1 LFGLALFDL
10 NHAALRRRSSSRE
23 FAAEARRRTRWHVFA
38 IALSASLFGSCG
50 HRASVN
56 ECEEIIERIARLE
69 LEKRMPNDPQGVARE
84 IDDMKKRLR
93 ETTMKDCVGKR
104 ITESAMRCVRNAK
117 TSKEIVERCFD

>member
-1 LFGLALFDL
+1 M
-10 NHAALRRRSSSRE
+10 S
-23 FAAEARRRTRWHVFA
+23 WHVFA
-38 IALSASLFGSCG
+38 IALVASLLGACG

-84 IDDMKKRLR
+84 IDDMKTRLR

-104 ITESAMRCVRNAK
+104 ITEGAMRCVRNAK
-117 TSKEIVERCFD
+117 TSKEIVEQCFD